1 MKGDLMRRAAHLTVL
16 VLLLGACQ
24 ESDSADRVQAGSSSS
39 LPSAAGEEASS
50 GPPPARLIDLA
61 AIDRLKTEFNADSG
75 TPRLLLILSP
85 T

>member
-1 MKGDLMRRAAHLTVL
+1 MRRAAHLTVL

-39 LPSAAGEEASS
+39 LPSAASEEASS
-50 GPPPARLIDLA
+50 GPPPAQLIDLA
-61 AIDRLKTEFNADSG
+61 AIDELKTEFNADSG